1 VPYIGRSLGSGRR
14 IAHNFTATANQQ
26 TFNLPYTPS
35 FIDVFQNGVLLSP
48 TDYTATD
55 GATVV
60 LAVGASLND
69 EITVIS
75 HKTFNAADSVSASS
89 GGTFSGV
96 VNFADNVNITGDLT
110 VDGTTTTINST
121 TLEVDDL
128 NITVASGAA
137 DAASANGA
145 GLTVDGA
152 NATLNYSSAGDIWEI
167 NKGLGLVLSTVDDI
181 ILEEVGSSGVA
192 GFHSSSTTTSI
203 LAIDA
208 TNNRVGI
215 GLDEPTALFEVNGGT
230 GVGSQGTSKVIVS
243 GNDALVQLGD
253 LGSNSGSHG
262 IQFGYDNTS
271 SDGMSI
277 LYRTASD
284 AITFEDSS
292 GISGNSVMSILQS
305 GVVGIGTQTPQ
316 ATLDIGSTDSVKLP
330 VGSTAE
336 QSSSPVTGMIR
347 YNSSDTKF
355 EVYNSTWLNLVEST
369 KETAQVTL
377 QGSQPKIT
385 LNLGAGGNSEFSID
399 GDTTFIDI
407 DPTNTISGSEFNIRI
422 DGNTYL
428 FFDGTGTTA
437 YQPFVIKGTNLLL
450 ADDPVTPGVDPDFTT
465 TITKGITSAN
475 RTITIPDADGEI
487 VLYNNG
493 IVFEGSTADDF
504 ETLLSPTDPTQDNT
518 ITLPDASGT
527 VALTDVSGNL
537 QLTGTLTATSV
548 LTDSVVFEGSI
559 ADDFET
565 TIAVTNPTA
574 DRTVTLPDATGTVIT
589 TGNLNNIT
597 SVGTLVNDVTISSA
611 DLDVF
616 GRIGVGLNNPGDFNS
631 NANDVVIG
639 DGSAVHGLTIYSS
652 AGTSGNIYF
661 ADSPTGT
668 NAYKGYITY
677 NQSTNVMS
685 FGTAFTERMTIGS
698 TGDVN
703 LVGNLSAGDVNLVGN
718 LIFEGATADNFET
731 TLTVEDPTQDN
742 TITLPNHSGHVIV
755 GDATSTSD
763 DKIFISS
770 TNSQRPRIILQNDQ
784 TGSSS
789 RPELHFQR
797 TTTSVSDGMDLGI
810 IRFVGKDSAGAD
822 TLYAYIFAEMSDVT
836 NGSEDGR
843 LTFQCFGNGASNGA
857 RFVIDGTGGNDDPDL
872 ANFEFS
878 GNNTGYVMHVERTV
892 IDQGNQGAVLGLSL
906 GEDTGPEDDPWIDFI
921 NYGTTGT
928 DGSPSTSGDQNINGS
943 ISTVN
948 GNQGIVVFGQE
959 NLLLR
964 AEDIAKVTQTV
975 STTGYANGIDITT
988 GMNILNK
995 SSFTTTREKI
1005 ATISAATGVVAHN
1018 YNSAQVFYHTAPAAD
1033 FTVNITNMDTA
1044 SSYVYTVSVV
1054 VVQGATPRVPTA
1066 LQIDGVATTV
1076 NYSAGTAFSSSNA
1089 NGVDVFVYNLFRI
1102 GSSWTVI
1109 ANEADYS

>member
-1 VPYIGRSLGSGRR
+1 MPYIGRSLGSGRR
-14 IAHNFTATANQQ
+14 IVHNFTATANQQ

-35 FIDVFQNGVLLSP
+35 FIDVFQNGVLLAP
-48 TDYTATD
+48 ADYTATD

-75 HKTFNAADSVSASS
+75 YKTFSSADSVSASS

-96 VNFADNVNITGDLT
+96 VNFANNVNITGDLT

-152 NATLNYSSAGDIWEI
+152 NATLIYSSAGDNWEI

-181 ILEEVGSSGVA
+181 ILEEVGTSGVA
-192 GFHSSSTTTSI
+192 GFHSSSNTTSI

-215 GLDEPTALFEVNGGT
+215 GLDEPTALFEINGGT
-230 GVGSQGTSKVIVS
+230 GQYTEKAIISGDGAIVRLGELGTAS
-243 GNDALVQLGD
+243 GP
-253 LGSNSGSHG
+253 HG
-262 IQFGYDNTS
+262 IQFGYAS
-271 SDGMSI
+271 SASDGMSVM
-277 LYRTASD
+277 YRTASD

-292 GISGNSVMSILQS
+292 GTGGNRVMSIFQS
-305 GVVGIGTQTPQ
+305 GIVGIGTQTPQ

-330 VGSTAE
+330 VGTTAE

-355 EVYNSTWLNLVEST
+355 EVYNSAWSNLVEST

-377 QGSQPKIT
+377 QGSQPKII
-385 LNLGAGGNSEFSID
+385 LNLDAGGSSEFSID

-407 DPTNTISGSEFNIRI
+407 DPTNTVSGSEFNIRV

-428 FFDGTGTTA
+428 FFDGIGTTA

-465 TITKGITSAN
+465 TITKGVTSAN

-493 IVFEGSTADDF
+493 IVFEGSTADGN
-504 ETLLSPTDPTQDNT
+504 ETLLFPTDPTKDNT

-548 LTDSVVFEGSI
+548 LTDSVVFEGSV

-565 TIAVTNPTA
+565 TITVTNPTV
-574 DRTVTLPDATGTVIT
+574 DRTITLPDATGTVIT

-597 SVGTLVNDVTISSA
+597 SVGTLINDVTISSA

-616 GRIGVGLNNPGDFNS
+616 GRIGVGLSNPGDFNS

-652 AGTSGNIYF
+652 SGTSGNIYF
-661 ADSPTGT
+661 ADAPTGT

-685 FGTAFTERMTIGS
+685 FGTAFTEEATLSSSGL
-698 TGDVN
+698 TVN
-703 LVGNLSAGDVNLVGN
+703 SGLTVSSDATFNANIV
-718 LIFEGATADNFET
+718 FEGASVDANET
-731 TLTVEDPTQDN
+731 TVTIVDPTQDN
-742 TITLPNHSGHVIV
+742 TITLPDYSGHVIV

-763 DKIFISS
+763 DKVFISS
-770 TNSQRPRIILQNDQ
+770 TNLPRPRIILQNDQ
-784 TGSSS
+784 TGTTS
-789 RPELHFQR
+789 RPEITFER
-797 TTTSVSDGMDLGI
+797 TTTSVSDGMDIGLL
-810 IRFVGKDSAGAD
+810 RFAGKDSLGND
-822 TLYAYIFAEMSDVT
+822 TLYAYILAEMSDVT
-836 NGSEDGR
+836 SGSEDGR
-843 LTFQCFGNGASNGA
+843 LTFNCFGGGSTTGVQ
-857 RFVIDGTGGNDDPDL
+857 FIIDGVGGANDPDG
-872 ANFEFS
+872 ANFEFR
-878 GNNTGYVMHVERTV
+878 GNNSGYVMHVERS
-892 IDQGNQGAVLGLSL
+892 IKDLGNEGAVLGLSL
-906 GEDTGPEDDPWIDFI
+906 GEDNGPEDDPFINFI

-928 DGSPSTSGDQNINGS
+928 DGSPSTIGDQNITGS

-964 AEDIAKVTQTV
+964 AEDIAKVTNTV

-988 GMNILNK
+988 GMNTLNK

-1005 ATISAATGVVAHN
+1005 TTLSAATGVVAHD
-1018 YNSAQVFYHTAPAAD
+1018 YSLAQVFYHTAPSAD
-1033 FTVNITNMDTA
+1033 FTVNITNMDTTND
-1044 SSYVYTVSVV
+1044 YVYTVSVV
-1054 VVQGATPRVPTA
+1054 VVQGATPRIPTA

-1089 NGVDVFVYNLFRI
+1089 NGVDVFVYNLFRT
-1102 GSSWTVI
+1102 GSAWTVI

>member
-253 LGSNSGSHG
+253 LGSNSGPHG

-316 ATLDIGSTDSVKLP
+316 ATLDIVSTDSVKLP

-377 QGSQPKIT
+377 QGSQPKII

-407 DPTNTISGSEFNIRI
+407 DPTDTTSGSEFNIRI

-597 SVGTLVNDVTISSA
+597 SVGTLINDVTISSA

-703 LVGNLSAGDVNLVGN
+703 LLGN

-731 TLTVEDPTQDN
+731 TLTVVDPTQDN

-763 DKIFISS
+763 DIIFSSS

-784 TGSSS
+784 DGFSA

-797 TTTSVSDGMDLGI
+797 TTNAILSGNDLGF
-810 IRFVGKDSAGAD
+810 IRFIGKDSNGGD
-822 TLYAYIFAEMSDVT
+822 TLFASIFGEASDVT

-843 LTFQCFGNGASNGA
+843 LTFQCYGNGTSNGVQ
-857 RFVIDGTGGNDDPDL
+857 FIMDGTGGSNDPDL
-872 ANFEFS
+872 ANFEFR
-878 GNNTGYVMHVERTV
+878 GNNTGYIMHVERTEP
-892 IDQGNQGAVLGLSL
+892 DQGNTGAVLGLSL

-943 ISTVN
+943 ISTVSN
-948 GNQGIVVFGQE
+948 NQGMVVFGQE

-964 AEDIAKVTQTV
+964 ALDISKVNGTV
-975 STTGYANGIDITT
+975 STIGYANGIDITT
-988 GMNILNK
+988 GMNTLNK

-1005 ATISAATGVVAHN
+1005 TTLTGATGVVAHN
-1018 YNSAQVFYHTAPAAD
+1018 YSGAQVFYHTAPAAD
-1033 FTVNITNMDTA
+1033 FTVNITNMDTTDN
-1044 SSYVYTVSVV
+1044 YVYTVSIVV
-1054 VVQGATPRVPTA
+1054 IQGATPRVPAA
-1066 LQIDGVATTV
+1066 LQIDGVGTTV

-1102 GSSWTVI
+1102 GSAWTVI